1 MDVKRIIAEVAAQN
15 GIRVEADDPVFALV
29 TINKLVLE
37 EALQRVADL
46 VQKRTAEYLSAFD
59 RCESMA
65 GRTLAEDVRKAAE
78 QIRRGMESDISAA
91 GTRARE
97 IVEQVNAANRRP
109 LMIQWFVMGLST
121 AAGFFGLGALYERL
135 LH

>member
-37 EALQRVADL
+37 DALQRVA
-46 VQKRTAEYLSAFD
+46 
-59 RCESMA
+59 ESMA

-78 QIRRGMESDISAA
+78 QIRRGIESDISAA

-109 LMIQWFVMGLST
+109 LMIRWFVMGLFT
-121 AAGFFGLGALYERL
+121 AAGFFCLGALYEKL